1 MEFSLDH
8 LRPEQRAVVTRLEVA
23 PVLRYRLKAFG
34 LIPNTRVLCCYRSPD
49 GSVMSLECRGCVIAM
64 RAKDLQ
70 NVWGRC
76 Q

>member
-1 MEFSLDH
+1 MEFSLDC
-8 LRPEQRAVVTRLEVA
+8 LRPEQRAVVTRLEVGSA
-23 PVLRYRLKAFG
+23 LRCRLKAFG

-64 RAKDLQ
+64 RVKDLKHI
-70 NVWGRC
+70 WGHC